1 MSREPTSSGSSNDAM
16 ATSHIASMLDEL
28 MGRNRNFL
36 KGDSKARVL
45 KWSDPDVCRYFVV
58 DFCPHDL
65 FTNTKADLGPCGK
78 IHDEEM
84 RRNFHEDKDVYKKS
98 PYYDDFLRFCQ
109 RMLSDLQNRIKRAKE
124 RLLLTQQNE
133 ERMLNA
139 GGTGVSGGQNAEA
152 DEKIVLL
159 SEKISVLVAEAE
171 QAGTQ
176 GNVEEAQGLMKL
188 CDQLREE
195 RDNLRR

>member
-1 MSREPTSSGSSNDAM
+1 M

-139 GGTGVSGGQNAEA
+139 GGTGASGGQNVEA

-159 SEKISVLVAEAE
+159 SEKITCLVAEAE

-176 GNVEEAQGLMKL
+176 GNVEQAQGLMKL